1 MLLRG
6 LDFTENSYGH
16 IYFYVMSLLS
26 EIDLHDIYYVQNIHL
41 SFSLSSDAFL
51 TIMVFSAPS

>member
-26 EIDLHDIYYVQNIHL
+26 EIDLHDIYNVQNIH
-41 SFSLSSDAFL
+41 LSSDAFL